1 MAIWREEFFA
11 SAETEVVGS
20 TEQARDTSGEVAED
34 GILPGEFNECSR
46 FCSDLFNWSFDY

>member
-34 GILPGEFNECSR
+34 GILPVNLQTFR
-46 FCSDLFNWSFDY
+46 YYSDLSNESFDY